1 MELVYDEVD
10 VVELV
15 EGRMVRK
22 DATELLRR
30 GSASDPKTVRNSGRA
45 TSNAVNLS
53 HHEYDHQ
60 LGMEGF
66 IRTLWSS
73 SSRALHGACHTQG
86 ARATLPYYAQA
97 RRPHGYT
104 FPRSRP

>member
-45 TSNAVNLS
+45 TSNAVNLPR
-53 HHEYDHQ
+53 HEYDHQ
-60 LGMEGF
+60 LGIEGF
-66 IRTLWSS
+66 IRTL
-73 SSRALHGACHTQG
+73 
-86 ARATLPYYAQA
+86 
-97 RRPHGYT
+97 
-104 FPRSRP
+104 